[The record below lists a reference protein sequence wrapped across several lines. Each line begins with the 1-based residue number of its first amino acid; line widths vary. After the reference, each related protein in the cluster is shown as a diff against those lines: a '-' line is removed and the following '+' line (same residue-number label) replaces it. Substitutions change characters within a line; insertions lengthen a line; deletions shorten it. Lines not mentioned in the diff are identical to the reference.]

1 MNENKPTARRVMIIS
16 IVALA
21 LFYIAGDW
29 TVFFHRFFPKKNSW
43 MIALGVSCFFLCD
56 VNVGLSFL
64 SPFATTL
71 VWMFYT
77 PTLLLLS
84 SSGIDFD
91 KRKIISMRRRYF
103 KAS

>member
-1 MNENKPTARRVMIIS
+1 MNENKP
-16 IVALA
+16 
-21 LFYIAGDW
+21 